1 MLAVAAVNPAPASPA
16 ATHAAP
22 VAAQAVPGPGQGVK
36 TQTTVA
42 VQETAP
48 VRFNPH
54 TVYDDDIKKV
64 LVQIRDDQGEVTTQY
79 PSEQAVREYRRHQQ
93 EQTKGDGASGKPAR
107 DAGASDKAD
116 GGPPT
121 VTVEAAAFPTPSTN
135 PQVEITV

>member
-48 VRFNPH
+48 VHFNPH

-93 EQTKGDGASGKPAR
+93 EQVKSAGGTSTRDAEAR
-107 DAGASDKAD
+107 DTTE
-116 GGPPT
+116 GGT
-121 VTVEAAAFPTPSTN
+121 ATAAAEAAPLPTSSATPA
-135 PQVEITV
+135 QIEITV